1 MANPI
6 QQLVDA
12 AKMVGDES
20 TCCDEYH
27 EAGCPVLRLRAAI
40 RAVESAQVETRFV
53 VEINRDPG
61 RWGYWG
67 TFKSDEDAAK
77 EIAMRKLN
85 VARIVRIDTYRSVE
99 GDQK

>member
-12 AKMVGDES
+12 ANQVLSRS
-20 TCCDEYH
+20 TAAADNRH
-27 EAGCPVLRLRAAI
+27 FARLRAAI
-40 RAVESAQVETRFV
+40 AAVESAQVETRFV